1 MKKEKIKI
9 DKKSFYKSVLFLV
22 IPMALQNLIDVG
34 VMAADV
40 FMLGRVG
47 ETALSGASL
56 AGQIYYVMNLFLF
69 GLTSGAT
76 VLTAQYWGKRD
87 KDTIEKILALG
98 MKAAVTVT
106 SLFMIFALV
115 IPHRL
120 IGVFT
125 NDTLVINEGVVYLR
139 IIAFSFIITGIIQ
152 TYLLV
157 MRSVE
162 RVVAPT
168 IIYFISFV
176 CNVILNAIL
185 IFGYFGIPALGV
197 AGAALGTLISRI
209 IQLILVFGYAKIFNK
224 DIKFRMKYFL
234 HCEKWLVRDFLI
246 YALPVVLNEVLWG
259 LGGSANTAILGHLG
273 SSAVAANSVAQV
285 ARQLATVVSF
295 GVSTATAIYLG
306 KTIGENK
313 REEAKEYAKRFI
325 IISVLLGIGGG
336 ILILLSTPYV
346 LSAMALTPLAKRY
359 LRFMFFVMSYFV
371 VAQSYNSTMVVGI
384 FRAGGDT
391 GYGLLMD
398 VIAMWGFAVS
408 LGAVAAFGL
417 KWSVPAVYVIL
428 MSDEL
433 VKIPLDTV
441 RYRKYIWLR
450 DITKDK
456 EQQKRI

>member
-1 MKKEKIKI
+1 MKKKKVKI

-76 VLTAQYWGKRD
+76 VLTSQYWGKRD
-87 KDTIEKILALG
+87 IDTIEKILALG

-106 SLFMIFALV
+106 ALFMVFALI
-115 IPHRL
+115 IPDKL

-125 NDTLVINEGVVYLR
+125 TDQAVIAEGVIYLR

-176 CNVILNAIL
+176 CNVVLNAIF
-185 IFGYFGIPALGV
+185 IFGYMGFPALGV

-209 IQLILVFGYAKIFNK
+209 IQLVLVFVYARLFNR
-224 DIKFRMKYFL
+224 DIKFRMKYFV
-234 HCEKWLVRDFLI
+234 HCDKWLVKDFLI

-313 REEAKEYAKRFI
+313 IEEAKAYAVRFI
-325 IISVLLGIGGG
+325 VISVILGIGGG
-336 ILILLSTPYV
+336 VLILSSTPLV
-346 LSAMALTPLAKRY
+346 LSAMSLTPLAKKY
-359 LRFMFFVMSYFV
+359 LKFMFFVMSYFV
-371 VAQSYNSTMVVGI
+371 IAQSYNSTMVVGI

-391 GYGLLMD
+391 GFGLLMD
-398 VIAMWGFAVS
+398 VIAMWGFAVT
-408 LGAVAAFGL
+408 LGAIAAFGL
-417 KWSVPAVYVIL
+417 KWSVPAVYVLL

-433 VKIPLDTV
+433 VKIPLDTY

-450 DITKDK
+450 DITKEKDA
-456 EQQKRI
+456 QR